1 MFHALLNVVSA
12 ETISSCYIHSF
23 CHTMELS
30 TCYSEKDNV
39 CFILYLGKILEW
51 GVLPHCLGFMCI
63 SKVVY
68 EKSKADTRAFE
79 AYKATHSARAA
90 SLLPVLKNTLK

>member
-1 MFHALLNVVSA
+1 MR
-12 ETISSCYIHSF
+12 
-23 CHTMELS
+23 
-30 TCYSEKDNV
+30 
-39 CFILYLGKILEW
+39 
-51 GVLPHCLGFMCI
+51 VLPHCLGFMCI

-68 EKSKADTRAFE
+68 EKSKADTCAFE